1 MSGEKIIYWVR
12 VALALILA
20 LVGLTAMARM
30 GGAAGLAILVPCA
43 IVAGVLASGVMSGTI
58 ANSLANS
65 LFMPDKGAAP
75 KKEYY
80 GIRSLIS
87 KGQYDE
93 AITEMEM
100 ILNVEPRN
108 YTVLNMLADLY
119 IDELAEHQKAYDLL
133 AEHLKNNLRCPEDF
147 PVVMKL
153 FDLYL
158 TLDAEREAL
167 ALLENEQDFKY
178 KAGDIILLKQRLKAL
193 RQQLGERV

>member
-1 MSGEKIIYWVR
+1 MVGEKIIYW
-12 VALALILA
+12 AMLALSVLLA
-20 LVGLTAMARM
+20 LVAVVAIPLWGL
-30 GGAAGLAILVPCA
+30 AGLIFILIPCGLISA
-43 IVAGVLASGVMSGTI
+43 LLFWRTVWCDFSDK
-58 ANSLANS
+58 LANG
-65 LFMPDKGAAP
+65 LFMPNKGAAP

-80 GIRSLIS
+80 IIRSLIS
-87 KGQYDE
+87 RGQYDE

-133 AEHLKNNLRCPEDF
+133 AGHLKNNLRDIQDF

-158 TLDAEREAL
+158 ALDAEREAL

-193 RQQLGERV
+193 RLQMGERP

>member
-1 MSGEKIIYWVR
+1 MVGEKIIYWVM
-12 VALALILA
+12 VALSVAL
-20 LVGLTAMARM
+20 GLTGMAAMVAW
-30 GGAAGLAILVPCA
+30 GVAGLIILVPC
-43 IVAGVLASGVMSGTI
+43 GVLGGLLFWRTLFGDFTDR
-58 ANSLANS
+58 LATS
-65 LFMPDKGAAP
+65 FYMPNNGAAP

-80 GIRSLIS
+80 IIRNMIS

-133 AEHLKNNLRCPEDF
+133 SEHLKNNLRDPDDF

-158 TLDAEREAL
+158 TLEAEREAL